1 MRGIVG
7 LLTVVL
13 AVTMT
18 ACERRADTP
27 PAQPME
33 GVPETPVVPPDAGA
47 APGAPLAAGGVV
59 VELIGSNGE
68 RVGGARLEETAEGV
82 RVSVRISGLEPNSE
96 HGLHFHEAGQCDPPD
111 FQSAGGHFA
120 PHGRQHGF
128 ENPAGPHAGDLPNI
142 RANQQGVA
150 DTSFVAAAV
159 RLTASVAEGLLRP
172 GGTALVV
179 HAGPDDYRTDPSGE
193 SGARIACGVVRG
205 G

>member
-1 MRGIVG
+1 MRGMVG
-7 LLTVVL
+7 VVTVVL
-13 AVTMT
+13 AASLT

-33 GVPETPVVPPDAGA
+33 GVPETPVVPPEAGT
-47 APGAPLAAGGVV
+47 APGAPIAAGGVI
-59 VELIGSNGE
+59 VELVGSDGQSA
-68 RVGGARLEETAEGV
+68 GGARLEETAEGV
-82 RVSVRISGLEPNSE
+82 LVSIRVSGLQPDSE
-96 HGLHFHEAGQCDPPD
+96 HGLHFHENGQCDPPD

-120 PHGRQHGF
+120 PHGRQHGLD
-128 ENPAGPHAGDLPNI
+128 NPAGPHAGDLPNI

-150 DTSFVAAAV
+150 DTSFVAPNV
-159 RLTASVAEGLLRP
+159 RLTASVTEGLLRP

-179 HAGPDDYRTDPSGE
+179 HAGADDYRTDPSGE